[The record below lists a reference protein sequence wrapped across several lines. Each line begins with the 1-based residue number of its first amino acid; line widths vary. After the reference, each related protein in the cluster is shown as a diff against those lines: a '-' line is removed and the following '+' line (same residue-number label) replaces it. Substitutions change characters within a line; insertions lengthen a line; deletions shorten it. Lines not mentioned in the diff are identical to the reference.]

1 MVKTKLCVLAG
12 AVLVAWGLK
21 HHYAVARADEL
32 WWILT
37 PTARVVGVATGTAF
51 QSIPGEGY
59 VSRERLFVIEKSCAG
74 INFMIAAFAMM
85 MLTFHHRITSGISG
99 AYVLVASLVA
109 SYGAAVF
116 VNATRI
122 TMAMWLAAHPL
133 AASGLS
139 AAEVHRLE
147 GIAVYFGGLVVLYE
161 VALRL
166 EHSVVTARVRP

>member
-1 MVKTKLCVLAG
+1 MKTKLCVLAG
-12 AVLVAWGLK
+12 AALVAWGLK
-21 HHYAVARADEL
+21 HHYALARADEL

-51 QSIPGEGY
+51 QSVPGEGY

-74 INFMIAAFAMM
+74 INFMIAAYAMM
-85 MLTFHHRITSGISG
+85 MLTFHPRITSGMSG
-99 AYVLVASLVA
+99 AQVLVASLVA
-109 SYGAAVF
+109 RYGAAVF

-147 GIAVYFGGLVVLYE
+147 GISVYFGGLVVLYE
-161 VALRL
+161 GALFLVRR
-166 EHSVVTARVRP
+166 VVTAKVRP

>member
-1 MVKTKLCVLAG
+1 VVKTKLCVLAG

-21 HHYAVARADEL
+21 HHYAVAGADEL

-37 PTARVVGVATGTAF
+37 PIARAVGVATGAAF

-74 INFMIAAFAMM
+74 VNFMIAAFAMM
-85 MLTFHHRITSGISG
+85 VSTFYHRITSGISG

-122 TMAMWLAAHPL
+122 TVAMWLAAHPL
-133 AASGLS
+133 AASS
-139 AAEVHRLE
+139 AADIHRLE
-147 GIAVYFGGLVVLYE
+147 GIAVYFAGLVVLYE
-161 VALRL
+161 IALRL
-166 EHSVVTARVRP
+166 DRSVVAAKVRS

>member
-1 MVKTKLCVLAG
+1 MSTKLCVFA
-12 AVLVAWGLK
+12 AAMLVAWGLK

-59 VSRERLFVIEKSCAG
+59 VSREHLFVIEKSCAG
-74 INFMIAAFAMM
+74 VNFMIAAFAMM
-85 MLTFHHRITSGISG
+85 MLTFHHRITSSLSG
-99 AYVLVASLVA
+99 AQVLVASLVA

>member
-1 MVKTKLCVLAG
+1 VVKTKLCVLVG
-12 AVLVAWGLK
+12 ATLIAWGLK
-21 HHYAVARADEL
+21 HHYAVVGADEL

-37 PTARVVGVATGTAF
+37 PIARTVGVATGTAF

-74 INFMIAAFAMM
+74 VNFMIAAFAMM
-85 MLTFHHRITSGISG
+85 VFTFYHRISSGISG
-99 AYVLVASLVA
+99 AYVLVVSLVA

-116 VNATRI
+116 VNAIRI
-122 TMAMWLAAHPL
+122 TMAIWLAAHSL

-147 GIAVYFGGLVVLYE
+147 GIGVYFAGLVVLYE
-161 VALRL
+161 IAFRL
-166 EHSVVTARVRP
+166 DRGVVTAKVRS

>member
-1 MVKTKLCVLAG
+1 M
-12 AVLVAWGLK
+12 
-21 HHYAVARADEL
+21 
-32 WWILT
+32 
-37 PTARVVGVATGTAF
+37 
-51 QSIPGEGY
+51 PGEGY

-85 MLTFHHRITSGISG
+85 MLTFHHRITSGMSG
-99 AYVLVASLVA
+99 AHVLVASLVA

-133 AASGLS
+133 AASGLT

-147 GIAVYFGGLVVLYE
+147 GIAVYFAGLVVLYE
-161 VALRL
+161 IALYF
-166 EHSVVTARVRP
+166 EHSVATAKVRP

>member
-1 MVKTKLCVLAG
+1 MKTKLCVLAG

-32 WWILT
+32 WWVLT

-51 QSIPGEGY
+51 QSVPGEGY

-74 INFMIAAFAMM
+74 VNFMIAAFAMM
-85 MLTFHHRITSGISG
+85 VLTFHHRITSRLSG
-99 AYVLVASLVA
+99 AQVLVASLVA
-109 SYGAAVF
+109 SYGTAVF

-122 TMAMWLAAHPL
+122 IMAMWLGLLPL

-147 GIAVYFGGLVVLYE
+147 GIAVYFGGLVILYE